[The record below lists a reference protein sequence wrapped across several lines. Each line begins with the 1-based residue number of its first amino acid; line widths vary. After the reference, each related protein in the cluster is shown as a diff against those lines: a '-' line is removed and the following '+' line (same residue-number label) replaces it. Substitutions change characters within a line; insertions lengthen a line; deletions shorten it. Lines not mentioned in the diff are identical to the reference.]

1 MSCGKLQQQ
10 DCEVT
15 NQNTLELPPDLFTN
29 QTQDSKRPTPEEVPE
44 LLHYQF
50 KPQKNI
56 IRLQQHNMNISNS
69 TREQRFELN
78 SKLMNLLKS
87 IQDEDEDS
95 STSYDSK
102 DLKELLNVI
111 GGPESEL
118 TDKSLMEF
126 VNYVNVHNSED
137 LEVDLTKL
145 KEVLVTFQKTQH
157 ILEKHRDFG
166 LGLGQKN
173 NAAIESALKKYKLPS
188 NFGLEGV
195 LPSKL
200 EQNDNHHHLGERIPI
215 GVNVGYLVKGPHG
228 SMVLAPTLKVEEKL
242 NIDSDVLKPNYDGTV
257 IAYENHSKN
266 KINEILTN

>member
-15 NQNTLELPPDLFTN
+15 NQNTLELPQDLFTN
-29 QTQDSKRPTPEEVPE
+29 QTHDSKRPTPEEVPE
-44 LLHYQF
+44 LLHF
-50 KPQKNI
+50 KPHKNI
-56 IRLQQHNMNISNS
+56 IPLHQHNMNISNS

-78 SKLMNLLKS
+78 SKLISLLKT

-95 STSYDSK
+95 STSYNSK

-111 GGPESEL
+111 EGSESEL

-195 LPSKL
+195 LPSKVG
-200 EQNDNHHHLGERIPI
+200 QNANHQHHLGEEIPI

-257 IAYENHSKN
+257 ITYENHSKN